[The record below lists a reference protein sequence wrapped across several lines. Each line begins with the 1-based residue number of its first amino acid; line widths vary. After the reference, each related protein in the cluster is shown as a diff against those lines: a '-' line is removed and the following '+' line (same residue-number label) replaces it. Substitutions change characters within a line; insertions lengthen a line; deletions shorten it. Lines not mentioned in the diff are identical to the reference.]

1 MNKELEPREA
11 SGGCLQTEPEKVVSG
26 NEILSLFAPSLLKHS
41 LLMQGENDFMYI
53 FQAKNLKLMRP
64 SKEKPEKKELFPW
77 VLPEVIKIVMW
88 DKCRA

>member
-1 MNKELEPREA
+1 MNKELGPREA

-41 LLMQGENDFMYI
+41 LLMQGENDLCI

-64 SKEKPEKKELFPW
+64 SKEKPEK
-77 VLPEVIKIVMW
+77 
-88 DKCRA
+88 RALSLGVARSYQNCNVG